1 MVWLQQGPL
10 FYNENEG
17 WTRLSYKKVTLKF
30 LYDSADE
37 FINKAESYLDREVC
51 YGISQNPDT
60 KDYILIF
67 SYDYLKCRCKKCG
80 NSNSDIVFEW
90 IPYDKFIDINEI
102 GECGLT
108 MAIWK
113 DGPLSY
119 DTQYNKGWMRRSYE
133 KVTLKFSY
141 DSENITDEFINKVES
156 FLLAGQCYGISKT
169 PGKFGLT
176 TAIWKNGPLSY
187 DAQHNK
193 NWDSTY
199 KKVSLRYLHNSQEV
213 TDEFINKIKSYL
225 TDTYY
230 GISQNPDTK
239 DYILV
244 YSQNYINEYC
254 KKCGN
259 KYDTYYKWCKPCII
273 NYLKDNF
280 TNWTSGNEKI
290 DNFIQEVQ
298 LKSDK
303 YSKLFEW
310 IPYVGFTDINEIR
323 KGKYICITHEISLKH

>member
-1 MVWLQQGPL
+1 
-10 FYNENEG
+10 
-17 WTRLSYKKVTLKF
+17 
-30 LYDSADE
+30 
-37 FINKAESYLDREVC
+37 
-51 YGISQNPDT
+51 
-60 KDYILIF
+60 
-67 SYDYLKCRCKKCG
+67 
-80 NSNSDIVFEW
+80 
-90 IPYDKFIDINEI
+90 
-102 GECGLT
+102 
-108 MAIWK
+108 
-113 DGPLSY
+113 
-119 DTQYNKGWMRRSYE
+119 MR
-133 KVTLKFSY
+133 
-141 DSENITDEFINKVES
+141 
-156 FLLAGQCYGISKT
+156 
-169 PGKFGLT
+169 KFGLT